1 MKNLFIVAIIGLALF
16 VISCGS
22 PIRPIY
28 QVVAEEEMKAEIDKQ
43 KAQREQELVEEK
55 GRKLKMVEREQLD
68 KELKTL
74 QEQIQ
79 SNNKQKIASYD
90 REVDQIIKELLK
102 KKPSEMT
109 EEEFQTY
116 LLIEQRSIAEQH
128 AKNARKWQTFDVVMR
143 VVIPPI
149 GVALVIIGT
158 ILSGD

>member
-1 MKNLFIVAIIGLALF
+1 MKNLFIAVMIGLALF

-43 KAQREQELVEEK
+43 KAQREQELVEVK
-55 GRKLKMVEREQLD
+55 GRGLTIVEREQLD

-90 REVDQIIKELLK
+90 REVDQITKELLK

-116 LLIEQRSIAEQH
+116 LLIEQNNIAEQH
-128 AKNARKWQTFDVVMR
+128 AKNARKWQVFDVVMR
-143 VVIPPI
+143 AVLPPA
-149 GVALVIIGT
+149 GAFLIIISM